1 MQGGTEAPGFLS
13 RNVVWAT
20 FVLICFGLGYPT
32 LNRYDPRQLLP
43 DAAAYAKLARDGPST
58 VASPFRFRI
67 LVPYLAR
74 GVDSLA
80 QGHTGTWDP
89 LLFGFL
95 VVNSI
100 FVASTAYLISIVG
113 ESLLGSRSTAL
124 LASALYLLNFAISNA
139 QLAALVD
146 SGEALFL
153 MAIVASMFYRRWMLL
168 PLFGVLGALTKE
180 SFVPFSILMVAS
192 WWIFSPEMDSR
203 RSRSLIFV
211 VTMIVAEF
219 ATVIVLQSVISG
231 HLIWPW
237 DFASSMNSHGNYAAN
252 FLHSLLDRSSW
263 YILIWLLPLG
273 LVRIREFP
281 RPWIAA
287 AAVAS
292 VGALGLN
299 AFHSTVGGVGGCVGR
314 YIFDIA
320 GPLLSISAAS
330 WLTGSRRVPA
340 ASAKYPDSIPS
351 RRSDLIP
358 SRRDVR

>member
-1 MQGGTEAPGFLS
+1 MPDGTEARGFLS
-13 RNVVWAT
+13 RLLVWMI

-43 DAAAYAKLARDGPST
+43 DAAAYAKLAHDGPSA
-58 VASPFRFRI
+58 VASPFRFRV

-74 GVDSLA
+74 GVDLLA
-80 QGHTGTWDP
+80 EGHAGTWDP

-95 VVNSI
+95 AVNSI
-100 FVASTAYLISIVG
+100 FVATTAYLISIVG

-180 SFVPFSILMVAS
+180 SFVPFSILMVIC
-192 WWIFSPEMDSR
+192 WWILSPEMDSR
-203 RSRSLIFV
+203 RKRTFSVDAAL
-211 VTMIVAEF
+211 MIVSEF

-231 HLIWPW
+231 HLAWPW
-237 DFASSMNSHGNYAAN
+237 DFASNLNSHGNYTAN
-252 FLHSLLDRSSW
+252 FLHSLLDRNSW
-263 YILIWLLPLG
+263 YVLIWLLPLG
-273 LVRIREFP
+273 LIRIREFP
-281 RPWIAA
+281 RPWVAA
-287 AAVAS
+287 AAVA
-292 VGALGLN
+292 GACALGLN
-299 AFHSTVGGVGGCVGR
+299 AFHSTVGGGGGGVGR

-320 GPLLSISAAS
+320 GPLLSLSVTAV
-330 WLTGSRRVPA
+330 LTGMRSLPGK
-340 ASAKYPDSIPS
+340 SAE
-351 RRSDLIP
+351 
-358 SRRDVR
+358 

>member
-1 MQGGTEAPGFLS
+1 MPGGTGTQSFLS
-13 RNVVWAT
+13 RIAVWAT

-43 DAAAYAKLARDGPST
+43 DAAAYAKLAQDGPGT
-58 VASPFRFRI
+58 VDSPFRFRV

-74 GVDSLA
+74 GVDWLA

-100 FVASTAYLISIVG
+100 FVATTALLIALIG
-113 ESLLGSRSTAL
+113 ESLLGGRPAAL
-124 LASALYLLNFAISNA
+124 LASALYLLNFAICNA

-180 SFVPFSILMVAS
+180 SFVPFSILMAVC

-203 RSRSLIFV
+203 RGRSLIFA

-219 ATVIVLQSVISG
+219 ATVIVLQSVISE
-231 HLIWPW
+231 HPVWPW
-237 DFASSMNSHGNYAAN
+237 DFASSLNSRGNYASN
-252 FLHSLLDRSSW
+252 FLHSLVDRSSW

-273 LVRIREFP
+273 LIRIREFP
-281 RPWIAA
+281 RPWVAA

-292 VGALGLN
+292 LSALVLN
-299 AFHSTVGGVGGCVGR
+299 AYHTAASGGVGRC
-314 YIFDIA
+314 IFDIA
-320 GPLLSISAAS
+320 GPLLSLSVAAY
-330 WLTGSRRVPA
+330 LTGCADCLRYLR
-340 ASAKYPDSIPS
+340 K
-351 RRSDLIP
+351 
-358 SRRDVR
+358 

>member
-1 MQGGTEAPGFLS
+1 MPGPTGARRFPPRLLI
-13 RNVVWAT
+13 WAT
-20 FVLICFGLGYPT
+20 FVLLCFGLGYPT

-43 DAAAYAKLARDGPST
+43 DAAAYAKLAQNGPGS
-58 VASPFRFRI
+58 VDSPFRFRV

-74 GVDSLA
+74 AIDLLA

-100 FVASTAYLISIVG
+100 FAAATAFLISMIG

-124 LASALYLLNFAISNA
+124 LAATLYLLNFAMSNA

-146 SGEALFL
+146 SGESLFL
-153 MAIVASMFYRRWMLL
+153 MALVASMFYQRWMLL

-192 WWIFSPEMDSR
+192 WWSLSPRADR
-203 RSRSLIFV
+203 NRTLILASAMAV
-211 VTMIVAEF
+211 IAAECVA
-219 ATVIVLQSVISG
+219 VIALQSVISR
-231 HLIWPW
+231 HLVWPW
-237 DFASSMNSHGNYAAN
+237 DFASSLNSHGNYTAN
-252 FLHSLLDRSSW
+252 LFHSLADRSSW

-281 RPWIAA
+281 RQWVAA

-292 VGALGLN
+292 VCALGLN
-299 AFHSTVGGVGGCVGR
+299 AFHGTVGGGGGGIGR
-314 YIFDIA
+314 YVFDIA
-320 GPLLSISAAS
+320 GPLLSLSAAA
-330 WLTGSRRVPA
+330 WLTQIRLMPKSSRGS
-340 ASAKYPDSIPS
+340 SES
-351 RRSDLIP
+351 
-358 SRRDVR
+358 